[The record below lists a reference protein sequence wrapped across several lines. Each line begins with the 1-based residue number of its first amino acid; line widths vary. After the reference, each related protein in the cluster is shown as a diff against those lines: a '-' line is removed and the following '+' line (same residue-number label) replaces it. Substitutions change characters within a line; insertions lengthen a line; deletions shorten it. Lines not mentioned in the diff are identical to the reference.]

1 MPISVVQKQPV
12 VWPSIVNMWKS
23 LAYSLLNREQKHRVL
38 SAHSGICSIPLA
50 VGILSKLDYGDKGSP
65 ALPKDSR
72 VKYNT
77 GDSY

>member
-1 MPISVVQKQPV
+1 M
-12 VWPSIVNMWKS
+12 N
-23 LAYSLLNREQKHRVL
+23 LRAR
-38 SAHSGICSIPLA
+38 ICSIPLA

-77 GDSY
+77 RETGDSY